1 MLHLNLLTCWREPD
15 KMPFKL
21 KWNWWGE
28 RTTVHIHVRLKQNK
42 SNPVYW
48 DQCLASHLKSAWER
62 ARETGNDTQMI
73 STPTSAHEQDES
85 AWISEHFTALHS
97 ISDCGGLWWQTD
109 GQTWWVN
116 RGCRGGWGYLKA
128 DFSSLKAACLC
139 FLSSA
144 SRFFSSCSWR
154 ISASNRFDSLMACT
168 CQRQICI
175 FR

>member
-1 MLHLNLLTCWREPD
+1 MNGLHYIYTRVTETEQIQSSVLRSVSGFTFKISLRESERNRQRYTD
-15 KMPFKL
+15 DFNTNIRS
-21 KWNWWGE
+21 WT
-28 RTTVHIHVRLKQNK
+28 RTTQVSLSQ
-42 SNPVYW
+42 
-48 DQCLASHLKSAWER
+48 E
-62 ARETGNDTQMI
+62 
-73 STPTSAHEQDES
+73 DES

-116 RGCRGGWGYLKA
+116 QGCWGGWGYLKA